1 MREAFHSR
9 LAFTING
16 ASGIALT
23 SRAVHYVSARVTDL
37 CAAAWLCPDW
47 PIDLC
52 AAAWLRPDW
61 PTDLCAAAWLRPD
74 WSTEGTA
81 SASSP
86 ETELV
91 LFSG

>member
-23 SRAVHYVSARVTDL
+23 SRAVHYVSARLTDL
-37 CAAAWLCPDW
+37 CAAAGLRSGW

-52 AAAWLRPDW
+52 AAAGYPRTRRLRRAFVM
-61 PTDLCAAAWLRPD
+61 LLRRHLKR
-74 WSTEGTA
+74 SCFCILGE
-81 SASSP
+81 SRILSMQ
-86 ETELV
+86 
-91 LFSG
+91 